1 MQAGMTRLPMLLRHL
16 VNHHPTWIAEDSSR
30 WSPKTTCCPNLDS
43 HALLQIRACSL
54 QLVVFRRCIVDSNM
68 YCDGE
73 HRMIFYFITGKVIS
87 SDHLNITTLCGQN
100 RRHGRRPRIS
110 QFTLKCSLAK
120 NRDPYTLGF
129 FTAFILYICH
139 QYICGEK
146 LSCGDSDLY
155 TCKRKW
161 RK

>member
-30 WSPKTTCCPNLDS
+30 WSRKTTFCPNLDS
-43 HALLQIRACSL
+43 HALLQVRACSL

-87 SDHLNITTLCGQN
+87 PDHLNITTLCGQN

-120 NRDPYTLGF
+120 NRDPIKINLPPSIWQLCQLAKFGK
-129 FTAFILYICH
+129 H
-139 QYICGEK
+139 NH
-146 LSCGDSDLY
+146 
-155 TCKRKW
+155 
-161 RK
+161 